1 VLGNEKML
9 RHLDV
14 KMIYRQYK
22 QVVFSLWLL
31 LCCSLCGVAAQA
43 QSPLR
48 LQYDPGRVPWTELS
62 FHAKNFWVEVS
73 TDVQFISLPAVEV
86 QTLLLPSPEGAP
98 IMPATS
104 QVAQMTINTT
114 IDPKFRSPVNIHN
127 LIWFNPMD
135 ASALGRIMLRRGE
148 DDFKKSYRFTDRGV
162 FRHQLEPKDKNEAAL
177 DPEKWTAIKDSF
189 YPYDLT
195 RLECSC
201 VTEPSVLIYILHAAA
216 ISKMNDPLSVCVF
229 GKRQLHRVSLQ
240 REGTYP
246 VSVSFI
252 EKRKQGETRKT
263 ERVSAEKI
271 AVKAEPLQSDLKEVE
286 NFSFLGLHQDISI
299 YIDPTTRL
307 PIQVSG
313 IIPSLGKAELKLNE
327 IKWAPKSD

>member
-1 VLGNEKML
+1 MYAG
-9 RHLDV
+9 
-14 KMIYRQYK
+14 
-22 QVVFSLWLL
+22 
-31 LCCSLCGVAAQA
+31 AAHA
-43 QSPLR
+43 QMSSR
-48 LQYDPGRVPWTELS
+48 LQYDQSRVPWIDLS
-62 FHAKNFWVEVS
+62 FHAKNTWVEVS
-73 TDVQFISLPAVEV
+73 THIELISLPAAEVEA
-86 QTLLLPSPEGAP
+86 LLLVSPKGAAVKTA
-98 IMPATS
+98 MPCAS
-104 QVAQMTINTT
+104 QMTISTT
-114 IDPKFRSPVNIHN
+114 IAPKFRSPVNLYN
-127 LIWFNPMD
+127 RIWFNPMD
-135 ASALGRIMLRRGE
+135 ASVLGRIMLRRGE
-148 DDFKKSYRFTDRGV
+148 DDFKKIYRFTDRGV
-162 FRHQLEPKDKNEAAL
+162 FRHQLEPKDKQEATL

-240 REGTYP
+240 REGTFP

-252 EKRKQGETRKT
+252 EKRQQGEIRKE
-263 ERVSAEKI
+263 ERDNAIKI
-271 AVKAEPLQSDLKEVE
+271 EVKAEPMKSDLNEVE

-307 PIQVSG
+307 PVQVSG
-313 IIPSLGKAELKLNE
+313 IIPTLGKAELKLNE

>member
-1 VLGNEKML
+1 
-9 RHLDV
+9 
-14 KMIYRQYK
+14 MIYRK
-22 QVVFSLWLL
+22 CKVIIFSLSILL
-31 LCCSLCGVAAQA
+31 PGYMNGSAAYA
-43 QSPLR
+43 QPASII
-48 LQYDPGRVPWTELS
+48 QYDPGRVAWTDLV
-62 FHAKNFWVEVS
+62 FQAKNTWVEVS
-73 TDVQFISLPAVEV
+73 THIELISLPAAEVEA
-86 QTLLLPSPEGAP
+86 LLLVSPKGAP
-98 IMPATS
+98 VKPATPRAS
-104 QVAQMTINTT
+104 QMTIRTT
-114 IDPKFRSPVNIHN
+114 IAPKFRSPVNLYN
-127 LIWFNPMD
+127 RIWFNPMD
-135 ASALGRIMLRRGE
+135 ASVLGRIMLRRGE
-148 DDFKKSYRFTDRGV
+148 DDFKKIYRFTDRGV
-162 FRHQLEPKDKNEAAL
+162 FRHQLEPKDKQEATL

-240 REGTYP
+240 QEGTFP

-252 EKRKQGETRKT
+252 EKRQQGEIRKE
-263 ERVSAEKI
+263 ERDNAIKI
-271 AVKAEPLQSDLKEVE
+271 EVKAEPMKSDLNEVE

-307 PIQVSG
+307 PVQVSG
-313 IIPSLGKAELKLNE
+313 IIPTLGKAELKLNE